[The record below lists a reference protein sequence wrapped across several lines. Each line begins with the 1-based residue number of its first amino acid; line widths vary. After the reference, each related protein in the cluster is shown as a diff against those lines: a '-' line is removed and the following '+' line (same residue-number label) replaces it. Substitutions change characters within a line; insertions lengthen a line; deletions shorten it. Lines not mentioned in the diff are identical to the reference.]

1 MQTEKGEI
9 ASVIKDAKKLHGHL
23 GPFLVIGVRMG
34 MIAKKTLDVSA
45 KQHTK
50 LRANAKIPL
59 KPPFSCVLDGIQAT
73 TTCTVGN
80 QRLAIEDSAEEITVN
95 FEMQNSDR
103 RVRLSVNPGIM
114 EELNK
119 EISEG
124 PLTEKRAWEIAHMPE
139 GQLFTVEV
147 Q

>member
-1 MQTEKGEI
+1 MHTERGEI
-9 ASVIKDAKKLHGHL
+9 ASEIKNAKKLHGHL

-34 MIAKKTLDVSA
+34 IIAKKTLDVSA
-45 KQHTK
+45 KQHIK

-80 QRLAIEDSAEEITVN
+80 QRLVIENSAEEITVD
-95 FEMQNSDR
+95 FEMRNSDR
-103 RVRLSVNPGIM
+103 RVRLSVSPSIM

-119 EISEG
+119 KISEG
-124 PLTEKRAWEIAHMPE
+124 PLTEKCAWDIVHMPE
-139 GQLFTVEV
+139 DQLFTVEI